1 MLDVRPGPD
10 PYVFYKM
17 HHVDRARAAW
27 ALSEELGLY
36 EALRDGPR
44 TVQEVAD
51 RMGLTARP
59 VAALLSANGCLGIA
73 GHDAGRWFLHPIL
86 REFVLE
92 GGRARTVPRHD
103 PGEYW
108 YRVTRQAILSG
119 APVPE
124 ELPAW
129 LSDPEGKKRESR
141 AHNPQRNGWRL
152 LWGEAL
158 AEAFDFSPYRLV
170 LDIGGATGGVLAGL
184 TGKCPWLRGVAMD
197 LPYARADAEA
207 ALAEWGAADRVTFH
221 AGSFF
226 DDPYPEGVDLVFMSH
241 VIHDWNDA
249 DCLRL
254 LHHACANLPAG
265 APVLVQEFLLDDDK
279 CGQLLG
285 VFQWFG
291 MLNGTTGDQR
301 TAVQIGALLE
311 AAGFGRVETR
321 PVDGEQSLVIGW
333 KPR

>member
-1 MLDVRPGPD
+1 MLEVRSGPD

-27 ALSEELGLY
+27 ALSEDLGLY

-44 TVQEVAD
+44 TVPEVAS
-51 RMGLTARP
+51 RLGLTQRP
-59 VAALLSANGCLGIA
+59 VAALLSANGCLGIT
-73 GHDAGRWFLHPIL
+73 GNDDGRWFIHPIM

-92 GGRARTVPRHD
+92 GGRARITPRPD
-103 PGEYW
+103 REVFW
-108 YRVTRQAILSG
+108 YRVTKQAVLSG

-124 ELPAW
+124 EMPAW
-129 LSDPEGKKRESR
+129 LSDPEGRKAETR
-141 AHNPQRNGWRL
+141 AHVPQRNGWRL

-184 TGKCPWLRGVAMD
+184 TGKCPWLRGVVMD
-197 LPYARADAEA
+197 LPYSQVDAEA
-207 ALAEWGAADRVTFH
+207 ALQECGAAGRVTFQ

-226 DDPYPEGVDLVFMSH
+226 SDPYPEGVDILFMSH
-241 VIHDWNDA
+241 VIHDWNDE

-254 LHHACANLPAG
+254 LRHAHVNLPDG

-285 VFQWFG
+285 VYQWFG
-291 MLNGTTGDQR
+291 MLYGTTGDQR
-301 TAVQIGALLE
+301 TAREIGRLLE
-311 AAGFGRVETR
+311 QTGFSGIESRS
-321 PVDGEQSLVIGW
+321 VDGEQSLVVGW
-333 KPR
+333 KR